1 MYTGHVEYV
10 EPLCGYAMRY
20 LLSFLYESA
29 YEGILFS
36 DIEVKVGSEKY
47 LAKYTAVVWGNDTY
61 F

>member
-1 MYTGHVEYV
+1 MYTGHVEYE
-10 EPLCGYAMRY
+10 EPLCGYAMSY
-20 LLSFLYESA
+20 LLSLLYGSA
-29 YEGILFS
+29 YEGILFT

>member
-1 MYTGHVEYV
+1 
-10 EPLCGYAMRY
+10 MRIRQEKPA
-20 LLSFLYESA
+20 FILYEGA

-36 DIEVKVGSEKY
+36 NIEVKVGSEKY

>member
-1 MYTGHVEYV
+1 
-10 EPLCGYAMRY
+10 MRIRHEKPA
-20 LLSFLYESA
+20 FIIIDEGA
-29 YEGILFS
+29 YEGILIS

>member
-1 MYTGHVEYV
+1 
-10 EPLCGYAMRY
+10 MRIRHEIPA
-20 LLSFLYESA
+20 FLYESA

>member
-1 MYTGHVEYV
+1 
-10 EPLCGYAMRY
+10 MRIRHEKPA
-20 LLSFLYESA
+20 FILYEGA
-29 YEGILFS
+29 YEGILIS

>member
-1 MYTGHVEYV
+1 MEYE

-20 LLSFLYESA
+20 LLSLLYGSA